1 MKNNRTITAI
11 IISSVVFTTTLF
23 ADSFSGQL
31 TLEPNWV
38 HSKLQGAST
47 VRETFADFVDW
58 THTTG
63 TNANQMNVIV
73 RETTTLTNSQ
83 SRTLNLSGGVSD
95 SFGDVSIF
103 QTVRFFCV
111 TCPSTNTNN
120 LSVGNAS
127 SNQWAA
133 WAGATNDTLTVRPG
147 GSMILIAP
155 DATGYAVTTNACNL
169 SFTNLGTNSIIYSSY
184 IGGAE

>member
-1 MKNNRTITAI
+1 MKNTIISAIIFSVFAITAK
-11 IISSVVFTTTLF
+11 
-23 ADSFSGQL
+23 ADTFSGRLFVFNDWQHVK
-31 TLEPNWV
+31 TM
-38 HSKLQGAST
+38 GAST
-47 VRETFADFVDW
+47 VQESFGEFLSW

-95 SFGDVSIF
+95 SFGDVSTF

-127 SNQWAA
+127 SNQWSA
-133 WAGATNDTLTVRPG
+133 WAGGTNDTLTVRPG
-147 GSMILIAP
+147 GSMIFIAP

>member
-1 MKNNRTITAI
+1 MKNTTITAI
-11 IISSVVFTTTLF
+11 FLTALLQAGTAY
-23 ADSFSGQL
+23 ADTFVGRL
-31 TLEPNWV
+31 VTYTDWTHTKTV
-38 HSKLQGAST
+38 GAST
-47 VRETFADFVDW
+47 VTETFPEFARW
-58 THTTG
+58 MHTTG

-95 SFGDVSIF
+95 SFGDVSTF

-120 LSVGNAS
+120 LSIGNAS